1 MLTAGSWWTNW
12 KETVFYGVASAYQ
25 PTFDVLGVSALPPPS
40 CGSCLTVNTPS
51 SVQTNKKFV
60 AMVAGKRLSIV
71 AGGQPRTTVP
81 DKGTAANYLEGE
93 NDWTTGAAD
102 TFAQQPATSNFNDYL
117 LFQ

>member
-1 MLTAGSWWTNW
+1 MRQLS
-12 KETVFYGVASAYQ
+12 YGKY
-25 PTFDVLGVSALPPPS
+25 ALV
-40 CGSCLTVNTPS
+40 G
-51 SVQTNKKFV
+51 TNKQEIRGDGCRQ
-60 AMVAGKRLSIV
+60 AALDRRWRT
-71 AGGQPRTTVP
+71 ARTTTVP